1 MPDYQV
7 SGEKKRE
14 IGNKKQPEAWVW
26 ASAVG
31 WRGIFAKVSHRQRS
45 LPVFDFCYFLGIL
58 KKNIEKNSSF
68 CIAYALKK

>member
-31 WRGIFAKVSHRQRS
+31 WRGIFAKVSGR
-45 LPVFDFCYFLGIL
+45 LKPDLGSDGLFRIRGGL
-58 KKNIEKNSSF
+58 MLIVLYGKLVKS
-68 CIAYALKK
+68 